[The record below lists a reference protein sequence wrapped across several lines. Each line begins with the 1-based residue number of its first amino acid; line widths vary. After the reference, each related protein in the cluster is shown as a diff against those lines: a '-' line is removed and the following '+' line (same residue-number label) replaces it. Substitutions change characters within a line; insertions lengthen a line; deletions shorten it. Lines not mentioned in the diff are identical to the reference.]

1 MKRRQAASPARIGT
15 QKEEGRQA
23 RAVDRTQPAFNQS
36 AGARAA
42 SGRPSLVLAKA
53 NVWRHTLILTGELN
67 HRSAH
72 TLEREIER
80 LCEQGVSGIT
90 LDLRE
95 LEEIDPTGVAVIV
108 FRSGLCK
115 QRGYDFSLIP
125 GPERVRRAFEE
136 AGAGDLLPARQ
147 DELAGSLSSTAPT
160 TTPDAPCEVPRLTDP
175 RRVRH
180 AAVPR

>member
-15 QKEEGRQA
+15 QKEEGRQGV
-23 RAVDRTQPAFNQS
+23 VDQTHLAFNHS

-42 SGRPSLVLAKA
+42 SARPSLVLAKA
-53 NVWRHTLILTGELN
+53 NVWKHTLILTGELN

-95 LEEIDPTGVAVIV
+95 LEEIDPTGVAVIS

-125 GPERVRRAFEE
+125 GSERIRRAFEE

-147 DELAGSLSSTAPT
+147 DELAGSVSSTDPT
-160 TTPDAPCEVPRLTDP
+160 TTPGAPREVPQLTDP

>member
-1 MKRRQAASPARIGT
+1 MKRRQAASPARIGA
-15 QKEEGRQA
+15 QKEEGSQA
-23 RAVDRTQPAFNQS
+23 RVVGQTAPGFNQS

-42 SGRPSLVLAKA
+42 SARPSLVLAKA

-95 LEEIDPTGVAVIV
+95 LEEIDPTGVAVIA

-125 GPERVRRAFEE
+125 GPERIRRAFEE
-136 AGAGDLLPARQ
+136 AGAGHLLPARH
-147 DELAGSLSSTAPT
+147 DEVAASLSSTGPT
-160 TTPDAPCEVPRLTDP
+160 TTPDAPHEAPRLTDP